1 MRRTAPALA
10 ISASALSVSALLL
23 AACGSPASTS
33 SSSGSGSV
41 AAAQPAASSA
51 AAPTPSQSAA
61 ATSLDP
67 CQLVT
72 SSEASSLAGTTFG
85 PGQEETTNGGKRCV
99 YGGQTTNVFTVE
111 VAQAQDAATAQ
122 ADWSQEQSQAQ
133 GLAEQKLPPGVNV
146 SLNTQNVSGLGDRAA
161 TASGTASV
169 SGQTIGVSGIYLL
182 KGATFLA
189 FQDLL
194 LGHNPPSSAAM
205 QAEARTALGRVP

>member
-1 MRRTAPALA
+1 MRRTAAALA
-10 ISASALSVSALLL
+10 VPLSALLL
-23 AACGSPASTS
+23 TACGSSASTGT
-33 SSSGSGSV
+33 SSGSGSA
-41 AAAQPAASSA
+41 AAAQPAAS
-51 AAPTPSQSAA
+51 AAPSPSQSAV

-99 YGGQTTNVFTVE
+99 YGSQTTNVFTVE
-111 VAQAQDAATAQ
+111 VAQAQDASTAQ

-133 GLAEQKLPPGVNV
+133 NLVEQKLPPGVDV
-146 SLNTQNVSGLGDRAA
+146 SLNTQNVTGLGDRAA
-161 TASGTASV
+161 TAYSTASV
-169 SGQTIGVSGIYLL
+169 AGHKIGISGIYLL

-194 LGHNPPSSAAM
+194 LGSNPPSSAAM

>member
-1 MRRTAPALA
+1 MRRTAAALA
-10 ISASALSVSALLL
+10 VPVSALLL
-23 AACGSPASTS
+23 TACGSSASTS
-33 SSSGSGSV
+33 TSSGSGS
-41 AAAQPAASSA
+41 APAAQPAASA
-51 AAPTPSQSAA
+51 AASPSQSAA

-85 PGQEETTNGGKRCV
+85 PGQEETTNGGKRCI
-99 YGGQTTNVFTVE
+99 YGSQTTNVFTVE
-111 VAQAQDAATAQ
+111 VAQAQDSATAQ
-122 ADWSQEQSQAQ
+122 ADWSQEQAKAQ
-133 GLAEQKLPPGVNV
+133 NLVEQKLPPGVDV
-146 SLNTQNVSGLGDRAA
+146 SLNTQNVTGLGDRAA
-161 TASGTASV
+161 TASGSASV
-169 SGQTIGVSGIYLL
+169 AGHKIGVSGIYLL

>member
-1 MRRTAPALA
+1 MRRTAAALA
-10 ISASALSVSALLL
+10 VPVSALLL
-23 AACGSPASTS
+23 TACGSSASTS
-33 SSSGSGSV
+33 TSSGSGSA
-41 AAAQPAASSA
+41 AAAQPAASA
-51 AAPTPSQSAA
+51 AASPSQSAA

-85 PGQEETTNGGKRCV
+85 PGQEETTNGGKRCI
-99 YGGQTTNVFTVE
+99 YGSQTTNVFTVE
-111 VAQAQDAATAQ
+111 VAQAQDSATAQ
-122 ADWSQEQSQAQ
+122 ADWSQEQAKAQ
-133 GLAEQKLPPGVNV
+133 NLVEQKLPPGVDV
-146 SLNTQNVSGLGDRAA
+146 SLNTQNVTGLGDRAA
-161 TASGTASV
+161 TASGSASV
-169 SGQTIGVSGIYLL
+169 AGHKIGVSGIYLL

>member
-1 MRRTAPALA
+1 MRRTAAALA
-10 ISASALSVSALLL
+10 VPVSALLL
-23 AACGSPASTS
+23 TACGSSASTS
-33 SSSGSGSV
+33 TSSGSGT
-41 AAAQPAASSA
+41 AAAQPAASGA
-51 AAPTPSQSAA
+51 AASPSQSAA

-85 PGQEETTNGGKRCV
+85 PGQEETTNGGKRCI
-99 YGGQTTNVFTVE
+99 YGSQTTNVFTVE
-111 VAQAQDAATAQ
+111 VAQAQDSATAQ
-122 ADWSQEQSQAQ
+122 ADWSQEQAQAQ
-133 GLAEQKLPPGVNV
+133 NLVEQKLPPGVDV
-146 SLNTQNVSGLGDRAA
+146 SLNTKKVTGLGDRAA
-161 TASGTASV
+161 TASGSASV
-169 SGQTIGVSGIYLL
+169 AGQMIGLSGIYLL

>member
-1 MRRTAPALA
+1 MRRTAAALA
-10 ISASALSVSALLL
+10 VPVSALLL
-23 AACGSPASTS
+23 TACGSSASTS
-33 SSSGSGSV
+33 TSSGSGST
-41 AAAQPAASSA
+41 AAAQPAASA
-51 AAPTPSQSAA
+51 AASPSQSAA

-85 PGQEETTNGGKRCV
+85 PGQEESTNGGKRCV
-99 YGGQTTNVFTVE
+99 YGSQTTNVFTVE

-122 ADWSQEQSQAQ
+122 ADWSQEQTQAQ
-133 GLAEQKLPPGVNV
+133 NLVEQKLPPGVDV
-146 SLNTQNVSGLGDRAA
+146 SLNTQNVTGLGDRAA
-161 TASGTASV
+161 TAYSTASV
-169 SGQTIGVSGIYLL
+169 AGHKIGISGIYLL

-194 LGHNPPSSAAM
+194 LGHNPPSSAAL

>member
-1 MRRTAPALA
+1 MRRTAAALA
-10 ISASALSVSALLL
+10 VPVSALLL
-23 AACGSPASTS
+23 TACGSSASTS
-33 SSSGSGSV
+33 TSSGSGTA
-41 AAAQPAASSA
+41 AAAQPAASGA
-51 AAPTPSQSAA
+51 AASPSQSAA

-99 YGGQTTNVFTVE
+99 YGSQTTNVFTVE
-111 VAQAQDAATAQ
+111 VAQAQDSATAQ
-122 ADWSQEQSQAQ
+122 ADWSQEQTQAQ
-133 GLAEQKLPPGVNV
+133 NLVEQKLPPGVDV
-146 SLNTQNVSGLGDRAA
+146 SLNTKKVTGLGDRAA
-161 TASGTASV
+161 TASGSASV
-169 SGQTIGVSGIYLL
+169 AGQMIGLSGIYLL

-205 QAEARTALGRVP
+205 QAEGRTALGRVP